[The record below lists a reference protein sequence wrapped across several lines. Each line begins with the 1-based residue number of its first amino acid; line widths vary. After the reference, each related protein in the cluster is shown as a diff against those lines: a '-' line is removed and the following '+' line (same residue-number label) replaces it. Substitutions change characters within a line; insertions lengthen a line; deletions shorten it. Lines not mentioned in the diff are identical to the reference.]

1 MANKYGFSR
10 PTFYF
15 YSEGRQN
22 LEKTVELVYK
32 RVSVLK
38 RIKKILVFTANGEGA
53 FMIKDLVSDTDIQ
66 VISATFPYKQS
77 FYFPDGAG
85 NKKEVFADT
94 SDKEICA
101 KIKQYGITLIQGVMP
116 LQDIPVPG
124 TLTSDTKIKTIV
136 STLSLFSGGLKL
148 CIDGIIMASDAGYV
162 EQGEEIISFSADTAI
177 VATGCR
183 KDRLFHPEEGLEIRE
198 FICKPRD
205 FSLTHTKK

>member
-1 MANKYGFSR
+1 MANKFGFSR

-15 YSEGRQN
+15 SSEGRHN

-32 RVSVLK
+32 RVSLLK

-53 FMIKDLVSDTDIQ
+53 FMIKDLVRDSDIQ
-66 VISATFPYKQS
+66 VISATFPYKMP
-77 FYFPDGAG
+77 FYIPDDDG
-85 NKKEVFADT
+85 NKKEVFAGT
-94 SDKEICA
+94 SDKDLSE
-101 KIKQYGITLIQGVMP
+101 KIRQYGITLIQGVMP
-116 LQDIPVPG
+116 LQDIPVSG

-148 CIDGIIMASDAGYV
+148 CIDAIIMASDAGYV

-198 FICKPRD
+198 LICKPRD
-205 FSLTHTKK
+205 FLISHVKK